1 MHLGQLK
8 AKPVEELLSLAEEM
22 GIENLA
28 RSKKQDVIF
37 GILKSHSGKGEDIEG
52 VGVLEILNDGFGFL
66 RSPSS
71 SYLAGAD
78 DIYVSPSQIR
88 KFSLRTG
95 DTVVAVSYTHL
106 TLPTIYSV

>member
-37 GILKSHSGKGEDIEG
+37 GILKSHSGKGEDI
-52 VGVLEILNDGFGFL
+52 
-66 RSPSS
+66 
-71 SYLAGAD
+71 
-78 DIYVSPSQIR
+78 
-88 KFSLRTG
+88 
-95 DTVVAVSYTHL
+95 AVSYTHL
-106 TLPTIYSV
+106 TLPTRDLV